1 MVVGVVRCGRGRS
14 TGMRGI
20 SSSCHCWLVS
30 VRLVTVVKTA
40 VVVVDIAV
48 VMEGWEDKWN

>member
-1 MVVGVVRCGRGRS
+1 MVGVVRCGRGRS